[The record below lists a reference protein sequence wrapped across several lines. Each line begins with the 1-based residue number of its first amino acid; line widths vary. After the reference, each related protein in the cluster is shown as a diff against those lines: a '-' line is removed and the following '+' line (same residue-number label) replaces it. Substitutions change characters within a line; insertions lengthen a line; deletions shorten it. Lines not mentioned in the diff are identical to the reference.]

1 MATCSNFLKSF
12 AFLLPLQHKDR
23 RYVRAHQH
31 LCIFYVFD
39 ILEFVFWCDVVWAL
53 LFVWEIRAPLL
64 VSYAAHRC
72 LIQWLG
78 KGSRA
83 SQFPVFSLS
92 LSHSWNQIES
102 LLCRN
107 LSALPFH
114 TFLSP
119 FFYLFFYTSGY
130 LSPVLPSFSSLY
142 FLSGW
147 EKGCITSLSLQTLNS
162 IMNLWLMQLPT
173 FCSR

>member
-1 MATCSNFLKSF
+1 MATCSNFLKSLHF
-12 AFLLPLQHKDR
+12 SSHYSTRIEDMWGHINICAFSMCLIYLSSCFG
-23 RYVRAHQH
+23 VM
-31 LCIFYVFD
+31 C
-39 ILEFVFWCDVVWAL
+39 VWAL